1 MKDEWLTFYSRF
13 LATELFPNSAARK
26 TSLFKSAYLSH
37 TKSDFDD
44 LSTIGKISTRSIQ
57 LEIYH

>member
-1 MKDEWLTFYSRF
+1 MKIEWLTFYSRF
-13 LATELFPNSAARK
+13 LATELFLNSAARK

-37 TKSDFDD
+37 TESDFDD

-57 LEIYH
+57 